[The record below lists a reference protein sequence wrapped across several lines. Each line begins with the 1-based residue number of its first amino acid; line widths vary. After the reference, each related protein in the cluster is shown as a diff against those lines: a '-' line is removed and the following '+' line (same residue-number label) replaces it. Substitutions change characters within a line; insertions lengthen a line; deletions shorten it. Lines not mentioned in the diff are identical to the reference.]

1 MSKEFIEAPPF
12 NLNSAFDDS
21 NPFTPIIFIL
31 STGADPLAEISKFAS
46 ERGLT
51 DNDTPKKSL
60 GRGQEKVADQSILKA
75 RKEGQWIILQNC
87 HMCPTFFPIL
97 ENRIVETKKMQEN
110 MKKNKEEGKDEEEA
124 DAQEIDEENMV
135 NDNFR
140 FWITTMPTEEFP
152 TYVMQNSIKLT
163 QEPPKGVKSNM
174 IRCYNIID
182 KEFFDVEDER
192 KRIALQKML

>member
-21 NPFTPIIFIL
+21 NPYTPIIFIL

-110 MKKNKEEGKDEEEA
+110 MKKNKEEGKDDEEA

-163 QEPPKGVKSNM
+163 
-174 IRCYNIID
+174 
-182 KEFFDVEDER
+182 
-192 KRIALQKML
+192 

>member
-1 MSKEFIEAPPF
+1 MS
-12 NLNSAFDDS
+12 
-21 NPFTPIIFIL
+21 
-31 STGADPLAEISKFAS
+31 
-46 ERGLT
+46 

-110 MKKNKEEGKDEEEA
+110 MKKNKEEGKDDEDA
-124 DAQEIDEENMV
+124 DAQDIDEENMV
-135 NDNFR
+135 HDNFR

-163 QEPPKGVKSNM
+163 
-174 IRCYNIID
+174 
-182 KEFFDVEDER
+182 
-192 KRIALQKML
+192 